1 MAKLTL
7 LVAAPPLALAMLV
20 LLSSFQA
27 SCAAAEAEQPGAEE
41 SDLDT
46 GVAGVD
52 GPGLNASAASFG
64 HSGVARATW
73 YGAPNGAGPYD
84 NGTPPFSLRSTCWVL
99 HCFSSALVADGSNV
113 GLCRRRLRFQERE
126 QVPVHGHDLLRQPAA
141 VQGRQ
146 GMRRMLQGTLHSCL

>member
-7 LVAAPPLALAMLV
+7 LVAAPPLVLAMLL
-20 LLSSFQA
+20 LLSSSFTCR
-27 SCAAAEAEQPGAEE
+27 CAAAEAGAEE

-52 GPGLNASAASFG
+52 GPGLNASEASFG

-84 NGTPPFSLRSTCWVL
+84 NGTPPFL
-99 HCFSSALVADGSNV
+99 
-113 GLCRRRLRFQERE
+113 
-126 QVPVHGHDLLRQPAA
+126 PDLLAAGCIASPAFPA
-141 VQGRQ
+141 GWLLT
-146 GMRRMLQGTLHSCL
+146 GAMC